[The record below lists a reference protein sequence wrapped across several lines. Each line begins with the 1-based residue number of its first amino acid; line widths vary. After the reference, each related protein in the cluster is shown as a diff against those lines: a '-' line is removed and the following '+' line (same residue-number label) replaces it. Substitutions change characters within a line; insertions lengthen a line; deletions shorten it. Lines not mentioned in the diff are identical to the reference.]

1 MTKTITL
8 ALLILFTSAAFA
20 QQSKPGKINFGIEQ
34 DILPYATG
42 GYFAGVWAGKDH
54 FRVRAI
60 TAKVHKPDFIIKDG
74 FTNNRVKAYAL
85 LGDYFLKN
93 NWKGW
98 WAGTGLVYWK
108 NSIQTDA
115 KINTAHYNTWLFNG
129 SIGYSFKL
137 GEYFYVS
144 PWSGL
149 HFKVGGDKHVSVDG
163 KFFTPPFVNPEASVK
178 LGAYF

>member
-1 MTKTITL
+1 MTKTL
-8 ALLILFTSAAFA
+8 AFVLLVLFTSAATA
-20 QQSKPGKINFGIEQ
+20 QRTPLKKINAGIEQ

-42 GYFAGVWAGKDH
+42 GYFAGIWAGKDH
-54 FRVRAI
+54 VRIRAI

-74 FTNNRVKAYAL
+74 FTNNKVKAYAL
-85 LGDYFLKN
+85 LPDYFLKD

-115 KINTAHYNTWLFNG
+115 RINTAHYDTWLLNG
-129 SIGYSFKL
+129 SVGYSFKL
-137 GEYFYVS
+137 GEHFYIS

-149 HFKVGGDKHVSVDG
+149 HFKIGGDEKVMIDN
-163 KFFTPPFVNPEASVK
+163 KTFRAPFVNPEASVK
-178 LGAYF
+178 IGAYF